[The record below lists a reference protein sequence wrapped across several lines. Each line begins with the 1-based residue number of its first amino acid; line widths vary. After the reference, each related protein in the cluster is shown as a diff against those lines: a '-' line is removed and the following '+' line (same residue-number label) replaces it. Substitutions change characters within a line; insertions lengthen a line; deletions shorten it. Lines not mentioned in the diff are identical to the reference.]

1 MPKLNY
7 NLNPLNR
14 NSMKRIAVTVV
25 AFSLMTISCT
35 ESDKNPRTDETSKA
49 DESSKTN
56 QPASESKSR
65 PTRHSGVDS
74 SITKVTGLS
83 AKASGPTQ
91 IDLKWDSVPNAQGY
105 WIYRDNYVPAIVVQR
120 TNYADKGVSPGTT
133 YNYAIAPVVNTVLGP
148 KCVPVSVKT
157 PR

>member
-1 MPKLNY
+1 
-7 NLNPLNR
+7 
-14 NSMKRIAVTVV
+14 MKRIAVTVV
-25 AFSLMTISCT
+25 ALSLMIISCT

-56 QPASESKSR
+56 QNQPASESKNR

-74 SITKVTGLS
+74 TITKVTGLS

-91 IDLKWDSVPNAQGY
+91 VDLKWDSVPNAQGY

-148 KCVPVSVKT
+148 KCIPVAVKT